1 LDLTQVEAEPHFKDE
16 HGPLCSDSLGW
27 TGSEMAQAAWDDSR
41 FLVWAATAYVLVF
54 LALVLP
60 KRRAP

>member
-1 LDLTQVEAEPHFKDE
+1 
-16 HGPLCSDSLGW
+16 
-27 TGSEMAQAAWDDSR
+27 MAQAAWDDSR

-60 KRRAP
+60 KRRAPWPAASFCC